1 MPIRGRPYRLTEEY
15 QAHLKS
21 IVADHPVLTLEELR
35 NELQRH
41 TRLEAH
47 VQTIKKSLDAACGY
61 QENKRQRK
69 RAYSAL

>member
-35 NELQRH
+35 NELQRR
-41 TRLEAH
+41 TGLEAH
-47 VQTIKKSLDAACGY
+47 VQTIKKSLDAARVSRE
-61 QENKRQRK
+61 QEVAK
-69 RAYSAL
+69 ACV